1 MLAYMIKTS
10 AQADPSNLVD
20 RFYPPKGQLLKW
32 IGNKQKFAA
41 VITANFPA
49 QFNRYL
55 EPFLGSGAILATVA
69 PANGI
74 GADTFKPLI
83 EIWQTLK
90 SKPATLKA
98 WYAERRRLIKN
109 ETTKELVYKKI
120 QRAYN
125 ANPNG
130 ADFLFLSRTCYGG
143 VIRFR
148 KADGYMSTPCGAH
161 TPIAPESFNKR
172 VDTWYNRVRNTRF
185 LHADYKETFGMARKG
200 DLIYCDPPYS
210 FSQSILYGAQ
220 SFSLADLLDEIA
232 RAKRK
237 GIFVALSIDG
247 HKKSGNFFCELP
259 IPRRLFER
267 EVFVDVGVSMLR
279 RFQREGETLHD
290 ENVHDRL
297 LLTY

>member
-1 MLAYMIKTS
+1 MPAYMIKTS
-10 AQADPSNLVD
+10 TQENPSSLVD

-41 VITANFPA
+41 VITANFPK

-69 PANGI
+69 PTDGI
-74 GADTFKPLI
+74 GADTFKPLM

-90 SKPATLKA
+90 DNPSTLKT
-98 WYAERRRLIKN
+98 WYARRRNLIKN
-109 ETTKELVYKKI
+109 GTAKEQVYKQI
-120 QRAYN
+120 QQSYN
-125 ANPNG
+125 SNPNG
-130 ADFLFLSRTCYGG
+130 ADFLFLSRSCYGG

-161 TPIAPESFNKR
+161 TPIAPESFNER
-172 VDTWYNRVRNTRF
+172 VDSWYSRVKNTDF
-185 LHADYKETFGMARKG
+185 IHADYKETFAMAKKG

-220 SFSLADLLDEIA
+220 SFSLVDLFEEIA
-232 RAKRK
+232 LAKRK

-247 HKKSGNFFCELP
+247 HKKSGNFFCDLP
-259 IPRRLFER
+259 IPQDLFER
-267 EVFVDVGVSMLR
+267 EVFVDVGISMLR
-279 RFQREGETLHD
+279 RFQKEGETLDD

>member
-1 MLAYMIKTS
+1 MIK
-10 AQADPSNLVD
+10 D

-41 VITANFPA
+41 VITANFPP

-90 SKPATLKA
+90 SQPSILKA
-98 WYAERRRLIKN
+98 WYAERRSLIKN
-109 ETTKELVYKKI
+109 ETTKEQIYKSV
-120 QRAYN
+120 QQSYN
-125 ANPNG
+125 TTPNG
-130 ADFLFLSRTCYGG
+130 ADFLFLSRCCYGG

-148 KADGYMSTPCGAH
+148 KADGYMSTRCGPH
-161 TPIAPESFNKR
+161 TPIPPASFNKR
-172 VDTWYNRVRNTRF
+172 VDTWYNRIKHTDF
-185 LHADYKETFGMARKG
+185 IHADYKETFALAKKG

-220 SFSLADLLDEIA
+220 SFSLVELFEEIA
-232 RAKRK
+232 RAKSK
-237 GIFVALSIDG
+237 GVFVALSIDG
-247 HKKSGNFFCELP
+247 HKKSGSFFCDLP
-259 IPRRLFER
+259 IPRHLFER

-279 RFQREGETLHD
+279 RFQREGETLND

>member
-90 SKPATLKA
+90 SKPTILKA

>member
-1 MLAYMIKTS
+1 MLASMIKTS
-10 AQADPSNLVD
+10 TQADPSNLVD

-41 VITANFPA
+41 VITANFPT
-49 QFNRYL
+49 QYNRYF

-90 SKPATLKA
+90 SKPSTLKA
-98 WYAERRRLIKN
+98 WYAERRSLIKKG
-109 ETTKELVYKKI
+109 TTKEQVYKKI
-120 QRAYN
+120 QQSYN
-125 ANPNG
+125 SNPNG
-130 ADFLFLSRTCYGG
+130 ADFLFLSRSCYGG

-161 TPIAPESFNKR
+161 TPIAPESFNER
-172 VDTWYNRVRNTRF
+172 VDCWYSRVKNTDF
-185 LHADYKETFGMARKG
+185 IHADYKKTFALAKKG

-220 SFSLADLLDEIA
+220 SFSLLELFEEIA

-237 GIFVALSIDG
+237 GVLVALSIDG
-247 HKKSGNFFCELP
+247 HKKSGNFFCDLP
-259 IPRRLFER
+259 IPRNLFER
-267 EVFVDVGVSMLR
+267 EVFVDVGISMLR
-279 RFQREGETLHD
+279 RFQKEGETLND